1 MRDMDTTKII
11 ALGLVAM
18 GAVSTLG
25 YYICMGMGMAPTI
38 EPTISIITGLFG
50 AIGVVTGK
58 ALVAQ
63 KKEAPKSGA
72 ADAAGKENDSE
83 K

>member
-58 ALVAQ
+58 ALAQ
-63 KKEAPKSGA
+63 KKDAPKSGA

>member
-25 YYICMGMGMAPTI
+25 YYVCMGMGMNPTI

-58 ALVAQ
+58 ALAQ
-63 KKEAPKSGA
+63 KPEPKGQEPGSA
-72 ADAAGKENDSE
+72 EGKEGGN
-83 K
+83 

>member
-25 YYICMGMGMAPTI
+25 YYVCMGMGMAPTI
-38 EPTISIITGLFG
+38 EPTSSSSGW
-50 AIGVVTGK
+50 AS
-58 ALVAQ
+58 AA
-63 KKEAPKSGA
+63 APSR
-72 ADAAGKENDSE
+72 
-83 K
+83 